1 MQSLT
6 QTKPIKYNLPHMKM
20 NIFKTLMLLA
30 GMLLITSV
38 NAQTPGGNEVLFTV
52 DGQPVTKEEFLYV
65 YKKNNPDKQNDYSK
79 ASLDEYLDLY
89 INFKL
94 KVAEARAE
102 HIDTTEKVREELQK
116 YGDQLIKSNFDKEV
130 LEAAALK
137 MYNRSQTERLV
148 YHIMIAID
156 ANAPGADTTGAIKKL
171 NAARDRL
178 MKGED
183 FGKVAAEIST
193 DKTNANDPGLVG
205 WITAGQ
211 IPDANF
217 ENAAFETPVGT
228 YSNVIK
234 TKFGYHI
241 IKVVKE
247 RPSPGMVTVGH
258 ILIKTPKDAKAPEIA
273 KAKAKADSI
282 YALLKGGAE
291 FEELAGKYSEDKVS
305 AANGGRLE
313 PFTTGK
319 MVLPFQEAAFALKN
333 QGDISAPVQTAF
345 GFHIIRL
352 IERKP
357 NGTFAEVKDEL
368 KGKIERSPEYKTLRA
383 DFVEKVKTKYPFT
396 ENVDAKK
403 ELLAKLDS
411 SFVKNSWNLNAAAGM
426 NKVMFS
432 IGNRSFTQADM
443 ASYIEINQRVSRDKN
458 IEEKYNKLYTQALEQ
473 TLIEF
478 DLSERNIDFKRLL
491 QEYRDGL
498 PLFAMLERKIWS
510 KGSTDS
516 VGLAA
521 YYEAHKTEYMWEERI
536 DATTYTVADAK
547 TAKAVRKM
555 AGKNASDKSIMD
567 KYNVD
572 STQLVTVK
580 TAVILPGQDSNVDAL
595 NKTPGIG
602 NDILNADGTI
612 TFVKINK
619 IVPPTPKTLDEAR
632 GYVISA
638 YQDQLEKQ
646 WIEELHK
653 KYPVVVNEKVFNSMV
668 R

>member
-1 MQSLT
+1 
-6 QTKPIKYNLPHMKM
+6 MKM

-30 GMLLITSV
+30 GLLLITSV
-38 NAQTPGGNEVLFTV
+38 NAQSTGGNEVLFTV
-52 DGQPVTKEEFLYV
+52 AGQPVTKEEFLYV

-79 ASLDEYLDLY
+79 ESLDEYLDLY

-102 HIDTTEKVREELQK
+102 RIDTTEKVREELQK

-137 MYNRSQTERLV
+137 MYNRQQSERLV

-156 ANAPGADTTGAIKKL
+156 AAAPGADTTGAINKL
-171 NAARDRL
+171 KAAAERL
-178 MKGED
+178 KKGED
-183 FGKVAAEIST
+183 FGKVAAEVST
-193 DKTNANDPGLVG
+193 DKTNATDPGLIG

-228 YSNVIK
+228 TSNIVK
-234 TKFGYHI
+234 SKFGYHI
-241 IKVVKE
+241 IKVAKE
-247 RPSPGMVTVGH
+247 RPSQGTVTVAH
-258 ILIKTPKDAKAPEIA
+258 ILIKTGKEAKPEDIA
-273 KAKAKADSI
+273 KAKVKIDSI
-282 YALLKGGAE
+282 YNLVKSNPAT
-291 FEELAGKYSEDKVS
+291 FEELAGRYSEDKVS
-305 AANGGRLE
+305 AANGGKLE
-313 PFTTGK
+313 PFGTGK

-333 QGDISAPVQTAF
+333 PGDIAAPVQTTF
-345 GFHIIRL
+345 GYHIIKL
-352 IERKP
+352 IEKKP

-368 KGKIERSPEYKTLRA
+368 KGKIERSPEYKTLRS

-396 ENVDAKK
+396 ENSEAKK
-403 ELLAKLDS
+403 EMLAKLDS
-411 SFVKNSWNLNAAAGM
+411 SFVKNTWLMSQAANM
-426 NKVMFS
+426 NKTMFS
-432 IGNRSFTQADM
+432 IGNRNFTQSDM
-443 ASYIEINQRVSRDKN
+443 ASYLEINQRVSRDKN

-473 TLIEF
+473 TLIEY

-510 KGSTDS
+510 KGSTDTI
-516 VGLAA
+516 GLKN
-521 YYEAHKTEYMWEERI
+521 YYEAHKNEYMWEERI
-536 DATTYTVADAK
+536 DATIYTCADVK
-547 TAKAVRKM
+547 TAKAVRKL
-555 AGKNASDKSIMD
+555 AGKNQSDKAIMD
-567 KYNVD
+567 KFNVD
-572 STQLVTVK
+572 STELVSIK
-580 TAVILPGQDSNVDAL
+580 SALFLPGQDSNVDLL
-595 NKTPGIG
+595 NKTVGIG
-602 NDILNADGTI
+602 SDILNANGSI

-619 IVPPTPKTLDEAR
+619 IVAPAPKTLDEAR

-653 KYPVVVNEKVFNSMV
+653 KYPVSVNEKVFNSMV

>member
-1 MQSLT
+1 
-6 QTKPIKYNLPHMKM
+6 MKM

-30 GMLLITSV
+30 GLLLITSV
-38 NAQTPGGNEVLFTV
+38 NAQSTGGNEVLFTV
-52 DGQPVTKEEFLYV
+52 AGQPVTKEEFLYV

-79 ASLDEYLDLY
+79 ESLDEYLDLY

-102 HIDTTEKVREELQK
+102 RIDTTEKVREELQK

-137 MYNRSQTERLV
+137 MYNRQQSERLV

-156 ANAPGADTTGAIKKL
+156 PAAPGADTTGAINKL
-171 NAARDRL
+171 KAAAERL
-178 MKGED
+178 KKGED
-183 FGKVAAEIST
+183 FGKLAAEVST
-193 DKTNANDPGLVG
+193 DKTNATDPGLIG

-228 YSNVIK
+228 TSNIVK
-234 TKFGYHI
+234 SKFGYHI
-241 IKVVKE
+241 IKVAKE
-247 RPSPGMVTVGH
+247 RPSSGTVTVAH
-258 ILIKTPKDAKAPEIA
+258 ILIKTGKEAKPEDIT
-273 KAKAKADSI
+273 KAKAKIDSI
-282 YALLKGGAE
+282 YNLVKSNPAS
-291 FEELAGKYSEDKVS
+291 FEELAGRYSEDKVS
-305 AANGGRLE
+305 AANGGKLE
-313 PFTTGK
+313 AFGTGK

-333 QGDISAPVQTAF
+333 PGDIAAPVQTTF
-345 GFHIIRL
+345 GYHIIKL
-352 IERKP
+352 IEKKP
-357 NGTFAEVKDEL
+357 NGSFAEVKDEL
-368 KGKIERSPEYKTLRA
+368 KGKIERSPEYKTLRS

-396 ENVDAKK
+396 ENTEAKK
-403 ELLAKLDS
+403 EMLTKLDS
-411 SFVKNSWNLNAAAGM
+411 SFVKNTWLMSQAANM
-426 NKVMFS
+426 NKTMFS
-432 IGNRSFTQADM
+432 IGNRNFTQSDM
-443 ASYIEINQRVSRDKN
+443 ASYLEINQRVSRDKN

-473 TLIEF
+473 TLIEY

-510 KGSTDS
+510 KGSTDTI
-516 VGLAA
+516 GLKN
-521 YYEAHKTEYMWEERI
+521 YYEAHKNEYMWEERI
-536 DATTYTVADAK
+536 DATIYTCADVK
-547 TAKAVRKM
+547 TAKAVRKL
-555 AGKNASDKSIMD
+555 AGKNQSDKSIMD
-567 KYNVD
+567 KFNVD
-572 STQLVTVK
+572 STEVVTIK
-580 TAVILPGQDSNVDAL
+580 SALFLPGQDSNVDLL
-595 NKTPGIG
+595 NKTVGMG
-602 NDILNADGTI
+602 SDILNANGSI

-619 IVPPTPKTLDEAR
+619 IVAPAPKTLDEAR

-653 KYPVVVNEKVFNSMV
+653 KYPVSVNEKVFNSMV